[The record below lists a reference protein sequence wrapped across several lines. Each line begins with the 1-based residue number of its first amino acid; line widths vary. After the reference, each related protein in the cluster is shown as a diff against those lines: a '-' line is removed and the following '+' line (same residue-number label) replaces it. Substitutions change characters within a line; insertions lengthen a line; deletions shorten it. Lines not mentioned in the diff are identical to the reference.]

1 MRSEARALNRS
12 QSVSQLVVGQR
23 TELVDRDG
31 RSVTVAD
38 KINDIGF
45 GNYHIQVFILCS
57 GFVIAEAGS
66 LGTASGLSEA
76 IRVQYHLITDFER
89 SFHML
94 MTFLGFALGT
104 LASGLCGDALGRR
117 APMFVGYIGLL
128 IADIGV
134 FLAPNYL
141 LLLWGFFS
149 VGFFAALGV
158 PAAFITIAEV
168 TPTRLRGVTNAAMS
182 IAFCLGELWSAL
194 GLRIILPKLV
204 GSQWRLVLLWS
215 AVPAVALL
223 LFGLFSRVT
232 RYDTPAFLGVRG
244 RSQEL
249 VGLINLMAEMN
260 GKSAS
265 YMCLDEEVTIE
276 KEDVLSLRQALVR
289 LTTYPQMIYLMTI
302 SFLFFVKDMAFYG
315 MGVFWPLA
323 WSQGMK
329 FGVYP
334 ATEMILTASLGL
346 PGVAVAM
353 ALIYLLPRRL
363 AYSLGA
369 LLAASGVVAIQGILD
384 GQMYTGLAGVIFF
397 KLFYPTQQMTTFL
410 FPSEVFSTQVRVWS
424 MSIIGFVGR
433 SATLLAPVVVNS
445 SKHNFLLLNSSLMC
459 AALLAVWSLPET
471 KDLELLHSSDTSE
484 QAKVSSKQD
493 FEANYGSVES
503 K

>member
-1 MRSEARALNRS
+1 MRAEARSLNRS
-12 QSVSQLVVGQR
+12 QSVSQLVVGRR

-45 GNYHIQVFILCS
+45 GNYHVQVFILCS

-76 IRVQYHLITDFER
+76 IRVQYHLISDFER

-128 IADIGV
+128 IAHIGV

-194 GLRIILPKLV
+194 GFRIILPKLV

-223 LFGLFSRVT
+223 LFGLVSRVT

-244 RSQEL
+244 RTKEL
-249 VGLINLMAEMN
+249 VELINLMAEMN
-260 GKSAS
+260 GKSS
-265 YMCLDEEVTIE
+265 YMCLDEEVTVE

-289 LTTYPQMIYLMTI
+289 LTSYPQVIFLMTI

-323 WSQGMK
+323 WSQSME

-334 ATEMILTASLGL
+334 ATEMMLTASLGL

-363 AYSLGA
+363 AYSLGSFF
-369 LLAASGVVAIQGILD
+369 AAIGVVAIQGILD
-384 GQMYTGLAGVIFF
+384 GQLFTGLAGVIFF
-397 KLFYPTQQMTTFL
+397 KLFYPTQQMATFL

-433 SATLLAPVVVNS
+433 SATLLAPMMVNS
-445 SKHNFLLLNSSLMC
+445 SKHNFLLLNCSLMC

-471 KDLELLHSSDTSE
+471 KDLELLHSSEAISE
-484 QAKVSSKQD
+484 NAKVTSKQD
-493 FEANYGSVES
+493 CEAHYGSVER